1 MAKFDVE
8 AAYRNIAVHPSDRYL
23 LGLRWRNQ
31 FYVDLALPFG
41 LRSAPY
47 VFNSVAEMVEWIL
60 LNTLNVSDLMHYLDD
75 FITAAPPG
83 SDRCANNLATSVAA
97 CRSLGLPLH
106 PDKCI
111 GPSTRLVVLG
121 IELDSEAQ
129 VARLPADKLCALQEL
144 IHSWRDRCWCTRC
157 QLESLI
163 GHLHHAAKVVWPGRT
178 FLRHMIDLLRCFR
191 KRDHPIR
198 LNSEFRL
205 DLQWW
210 LQFLSSWHG
219 VYFWLFPGMSASP
232 DLEVTSDASGS
243 VGFGAYFNDEW
254 FSGSWASSQ
263 ASQSIAYKELFPI
276 VIAARVW
283 GPHFARRHA
292 GTRGT
297 VVTNLCPP
305 SAPDGFDRPSL
316 EQQCQFFLVQGL
328 AASTRRSYALGQKKF
343 ITFCAQ
349 MGKLHST
356 SGSPCPTNEWTL
368 CLFATF
374 LAGSVQ
380 HASIKVYL
388 SAVRSRHIEEGFP
401 DPLVNCLRLQRVIRG
416 IKRTQGS
423 SEAQRLLITN
433 DILMIIFRSLDLSM
447 PDHCMFWAACN
458 LAYFGFLRS
467 AEFTVPSLA
476 SFSSALH
483 LSVQDI
489 SVDSDTDPS
498 CLRVRIKAS
507 KTDPFRKGCFIHI
520 GKGNYPLCAL
530 QSVLAYLAIRGGSG
544 GPLFL
549 FQDCRP
555 LSCATLTSQISDI
568 LGHAGVP
575 GNFSSHSFRIGAATV
590 AARSG
595 IPDHLIQALGRWTSN
610 AYQGYI
616 RTPTESLASLSSR
629 LSTS

>member
-1 MAKFDVE
+1 MVSPLKPEEFASKLIQHPDQQLVAFVLDGLRNGFRLGFQHSRKLKSANKNKPSANHHPEVIDRYLANEVSLGRVAGPFPSPPFPNLHVSSFGVIPKKGQPGKWRLIVDLSSPAGLSVNDGIDPDEFTLQYITVDQIIRMISKYGPGALMAKFDVE

-31 FYVDLALPFG
+31 YYVDLALPFG

-75 FITAAPPG
+75 FITAGPPG

-144 IHSWRDRCWCTRC
+144 IHSWRDRRWCTRC

-178 FLRHMIDLLRCFR
+178 FLRRMIDLLRCFR

-243 VGFGAYFNDEW
+243 LGFGAYFNDEW

-283 GPHFARRHA
+283 GPHFARRHVLFRSDNEA
-292 GTRGT
+292 
-297 VVTNLCPP
+297 VVYILN
-305 SAPDGFDRPSL
+305 SR
-316 EQQCQFFLVQGL
+316 
-328 AASTRRSYALGQKKF
+328 
-343 ITFCAQ
+343 
-349 MGKLHST
+349 T
-356 SGSPCPTNEWTL
+356 SKIPVL
-368 CLFATF
+368 M
-374 LAGSVQ
+374 
-380 HASIKVYL
+380 
-388 SAVRSRHIEEGFP
+388 
-401 DPLVNCLRLQRVIRG
+401 
-416 IKRTQGS
+416 
-423 SEAQRLLITN
+423 RLLRHLLT
-433 DILMIIFRSLDLSM
+433 S
-447 PDHCMFWAACN
+447 AAHFN
-458 LAYFGFLRS
+458 F
-467 AEFTVPSLA
+467 
-476 SFSSALH
+476 SFSSQHVPGIHNCIADALSRFH
-483 LSVQDI
+483 WQEFRRLAPEAQLLPI
-489 SVDSDTDPS
+489 SVPPQLLTD
-498 CLRVRIKAS
+498 L
-507 KTDPFRKGCFIHI
+507 I
-520 GKGNYPLCAL
+520 GP
-530 QSVLAYLAIRGGSG
+530 
-544 GPLFL
+544 P
-549 FQDCRP
+549 
-555 LSCATLTSQISDI
+555 
-568 LGHAGVP
+568 
-575 GNFSSHSFRIGAATV
+575 
-590 AARSG
+590 
-595 IPDHLIQALGRWTSN
+595 
-610 AYQGYI
+610 
-616 RTPTESLASLSSR
+616 
-629 LSTS
+629 